1 MAALGRV
8 AYRGEP
14 EAAADVVDL
23 VALAV
28 RDQVLAQVAHAPGV
42 AEAAAHHQHRH
53 AEGVLERR
61 AHAESFRAV
70 L

>member
-23 VALAV
+23 VALVV
-28 RDQVLAQVAHAPGV
+28 RNQVLAQVAHAPGV
-42 AEAAAHHQHRH
+42 AEAAAHHQH
-53 AEGVLERR
+53 
-61 AHAESFRAV
+61 
-70 L
+70 

>member
-14 EAAADVVDL
+14 EAAANIINL
-23 VALAV
+23 VSLAV

-42 AEAAAHHQHRH
+42 AEAAAHHQH
-53 AEGVLERR
+53 
-61 AHAESFRAV
+61 
-70 L
+70 